1 MNDQGYLLA
10 NDLNYRPRPVFQ
22 SYSAYSD
29 RLSRLN
35 EEFFLSNRAPD
46 WIIMRLEN
54 IDGRY
59 PNTDDARALV
69 RILQLYRPVYKENQ
83 FLLLART
90 GTTAGPLGDVS
101 HASVVPL
108 SFDRSIDVSGLTG
121 TAAFARFD
129 VELTFFGKL
138 NALLTREPP
147 LYMKAEF
154 KDGTQQ
160 TYRVIRAIA
169 KSGFMLSPA
178 LPDQRSY
185 LDWLLGKN
193 DHQLVRLTLLQGHFL
208 GREVFTLQS
217 PLELSRIDVP
227 RDVPQDESLLAS
239 DYPGFNRRPASWTQE
254 PRRWPVNGLDVLN
267 FQAPVTISFDVPPGV
282 YNVSARYGLNEAA
295 TANPTC
301 LAAHAD
307 GIGLAFHVDPQDTV
321 TGAAYL
327 NPFKDKQTP
336 LTSTYARRITVQPGQ
351 QLHLTITIGP
361 PGSNGGCDWAWIRDV
376 RVEPAAP

>member
-1 MNDQGYLLA
+1 
-10 NDLNYRPRPVFQ
+10 
-22 SYSAYSD
+22 
-29 RLSRLN
+29 
-35 EEFFLSNRAPD
+35 
-46 WIIMRLEN
+46 
-54 IDGRY
+54 
-59 PNTDDARALV
+59 
-69 RILQLYRPVYKENQ
+69 
-83 FLLLART
+83 
-90 GTTAGPLGDVS
+90 
-101 HASVVPL
+101 
-108 SFDRSIDVSGLTG
+108 
-121 TAAFARFD
+121 
-129 VELTFFGKL
+129 
-138 NALLTREPP
+138 
-147 LYMKAEF
+147 MKAEF